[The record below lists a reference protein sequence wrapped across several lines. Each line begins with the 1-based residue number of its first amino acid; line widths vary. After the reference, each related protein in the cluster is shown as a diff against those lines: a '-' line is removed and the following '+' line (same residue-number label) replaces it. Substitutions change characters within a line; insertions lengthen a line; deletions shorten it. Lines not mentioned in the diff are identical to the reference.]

1 MYFFCLNQL
10 NLSKYTTL
18 EHKQHNLSPENCL
31 LEIKASTFE
40 GPLLKF
46 QYSTLCFT
54 RVVMLT
60 YSQRVHYISKLMGF
74 SLMVIVVYPWH
85 SFCCQMA
92 KQNRWQFPGSS
103 GKIVCWYFSIEL
115 VGRQLF
121 CKDTSRFQSNTF
133 FKQFGILSIR
143 YLRSKQKEFNRKK
156 NLFPVWG

>member
-1 MYFFCLNQL
+1 MYISQIKEEIGQIKIVGTSSYRWMCYKMFYKCGHAFIF
-10 NLSKYTTL
+10 T
-18 EHKQHNLSPENCL
+18 ENN
-31 LEIKASTFE
+31 
-40 GPLLKF
+40 
-46 QYSTLCFT
+46 
-54 RVVMLT
+54 
-60 YSQRVHYISKLMGF
+60 ISKLMGF
-74 SLMVIVVYPWH
+74 SLMVIVLYPWH

-115 VGRQLF
+115 VGRQIF